1 MDPFWFRRR
10 NCLASDTR
18 SAGRGRRGSTRPLVK
33 TRLLPDPTRSAEQ
46 SAVAKELPGRPEK
59 KTFPPQVETAG
70 QRSRA
75 RPPLLQEKM
84 TRGWVSRVGTRE
96 LELEA

>member
-10 NCLASDTR
+10 NCPASDTR
-18 SAGRGRRGSTRPLVK
+18 SAGRERRGSTRPLVK

-46 SAVAKELPGRPEK
+46 SAVTKELPGCLEK

-75 RPPLLQEKM
+75 RPSLLQAKM
-84 TRGWVSRVGTRE
+84 TRG
-96 LELEA
+96 